1 MSPEAFSNRPRL
13 AATAL
18 ADRLHHERIEL
29 RVVLLDHIN
38 ALEGS
43 RAPDNA
49 AAPSVTLLTSQSGE
63 PFYLHVLPLPR
74 SRRQRTPTYAVTVR
88 SSGADVH
95 AFRRRYRLS
104 AREGQITSLILRG
117 WGNRQ
122 VSQSLGIS
130 IETTKKHLSRIFDKV
145 GVDSRSQLMAKLG

>member
-1 MSPEAFSNRPRL
+1 VTRR
-13 AATAL
+13 T
-18 ADRLHHERIEL
+18 R
-29 RVVLLDHIN
+29 
-38 ALEGS
+38 
-43 RAPDNA
+43 RAPA
-49 AAPSVTLLTSQSGE
+49 AW
-63 PFYLHVLPLPR
+63 
-74 SRRQRTPTYAVTVR
+74 AVTVR
-88 SSGADVH
+88 SSATDVH